1 MTPGPATG
9 FDHAPRTAAAPI
21 PETVADGLLGFRLGG
36 SEVVP
41 LDRVAYI
48 GRRPVAPRVVRG
60 GPARL
65 VRVLSPNDEVSGTHI
80 ELRQAGPAVAVTDLR
95 SSNGTRVIAPGQPTV
110 VLRRGES
117 LVVPPGSQVDVGDGV
132 VLEIVEVTA

>member
-9 FDHAPRTAAAPI
+9 FDHAPRTATAVPEAI
-21 PETVADGLLGFRLGG
+21 PDGLLGFRLGG

-41 LDRVAYI
+41 LDRVAYV
-48 GRRPVAPRVVRG
+48 GRRPVAPRIVRG

-65 VRVLSPNDEVSGTHI
+65 VRVLSPNDEVSATHI
-80 ELRQAGPAVAVTDLR
+80 ELRQAGQAVAVTDLR
-95 SSNGTRVIAPGQPTV
+95 SSNGTRVIAPGRPTV
-110 VLRRGES
+110 SLRRGES
-117 LVVPPGSQVDVGDGV
+117 LVVPPGSHVDVGDGV